1 MRLLSRY
8 LAREIYSSVAL
19 VFIALLMLFA
29 FLDLVNEL
37 NHMQGNYST
46 GYVIMFVVLTIP
58 GHIYELFPVAVLIG
72 TIVALVQMASHSELT
87 IYRASGASLGQMVGA
102 LFRAGLPL
110 VLLSL
115 FAGEVLAPPSER
127 LAQEVRMR
135 AQNAEVKV
143 KSFRSGIW
151 ARDDHS
157 FVNARSMIP
166 ENNALLNVS
175 IYKFDDSYH
184 LQTITAAKRAVFSWQ
199 DRTWQ
204 LQGVAQT
211 RFSTEGSSVSNIA
224 DMEWHSSITPDL
236 LKVLLVVPEQMSAVS
251 LYQYI
256 EYLRDN
262 HQKTVRYEVAMWN
275 KVLHP
280 LTVLVMMLLA
290 LPFAAHQRRSGGIG
304 GKIFAGIVLGLTFH
318 FVGKLFSDIGALNDW
333 QPMLS
338 ATAMTWLFLGLA
350 GGMLWWTERR

>member
-19 VFIALLMLFA
+19 VFAALLALFS

-37 NHMQGNYST
+37 SHMQGNYST
-46 GYVIMFVVLTIP
+46 GYVILFVALTIP

-87 IYRASGASLGQMVGA
+87 IYRASGASLVQMVGA

-110 VLLSL
+110 VLLSVI
-115 FAGEVLAPPSER
+115 AGELLAPPSER
-127 LAQEVRMR
+127 LAQEVRMK
-135 AQNAEVKV
+135 AQNEEVKV

-157 FVNARSMIP
+157 FVNAKGMLP
-166 ENNALLNVS
+166 DDGALLNVS
-175 IYKFDDSYH
+175 IYQFDDNYH
-184 LQTITAAKRAVFSWQ
+184 LQTITAAKRALYSPAAE
-199 DRTWQ
+199 TWR
-204 LQGVAQT
+204 LEGVAQT
-211 RFSTEGSSVSNIA
+211 RFSPEGSTVNNIA
-224 DMEWHSSITPDL
+224 NMEWHSSITPDL
-236 LKVLLVVPEQMSAVS
+236 LKVLMVVPEQMSVFS
-251 LYQYI
+251 LYDYI
-256 EYLRDN
+256 EYLGEN

-275 KVLHP
+275 KVMHP

-290 LPFAAHQRRSGGIG
+290 LPFASHQRRSGGIG
-304 GKIFAGIVLGLTFH
+304 GKIFAGIVLGLAFH
-318 FVGKLFSDIGALNDW
+318 FIGKLFSDIGALNDW

-338 ATAMTWLFLGLA
+338 ATAITWLFLLLA
-350 GGMLWWTERR
+350 GGMLWWAERR

>member
-1 MRLLSRY
+1 MKLLSRY
-8 LAREIYSSVAL
+8 LAREIYSSIAL
-19 VFIALLMLFA
+19 VFVALLMLFA

-37 NHMQGNYST
+37 SHMQGNYST
-46 GYVIMFVVLTIP
+46 AYVILFVVLTLP

-87 IYRASGASLGQMVGA
+87 IYRASGASLMQMVGA

-110 VLLSL
+110 VVLSL
-115 FAGEVLAPPSER
+115 IAGEVLAPPSER
-127 LAQEVRMR
+127 LAQEVKMK
-135 AQNAEVKV
+135 AQNQEVKV

-151 ARDDHS
+151 ARDDRS
-157 FVNARSMIP
+157 FVNAKGMLP
-166 ENNALLNVS
+166 DGPLLNVS
-175 IYKFDDSYH
+175 IYQFDGNYN
-184 LQTITAAKRAVFSWQ
+184 LQSITAAKRAVFSGQ
-199 DRTWQ
+199 DQAWR
-204 LQGVAQT
+204 LEDVVQT
-211 RFSTEGSSVSNIA
+211 RFSPDGSVVSDMA
-224 DMEWHSSITPDL
+224 SMEWHSSITPDL
-236 LKVLLVVPEQMSAVS
+236 LKVLLVVPDQMSALS

-275 KVLHP
+275 KLLHP

-290 LPFAAHQRRSGGIG
+290 LPFASHQRRSGGVG

-318 FVGKLFSDIGALNDW
+318 FVGKLFADIGALNDW

-338 ATAMTWLFLGLA
+338 ATAITWLFLLLA
-350 GGMLWWTERR
+350 SGMLWWTERR

>member
-1 MRLLSRY
+1 MKLLSRY

-19 VFIALLMLFA
+19 VFAALLALFA

-37 NHMQGNYST
+37 SHMQGNYST
-46 GYVIMFVVLTIP
+46 GYVVLFVALTIP
-58 GHIYELFPVAVLIG
+58 GHVYELFPVAVLIG

-87 IYRASGASLGQMVGA
+87 IYRASGASLMQMVGA

-110 VLLSL
+110 VLLS
-115 FAGEVLAPPSER
+115 AITGELLAPPSER
-127 LAQEVRMR
+127 LAQEVRMK
-135 AQNAEVKV
+135 AQHQEVKV

-157 FVNARSMIP
+157 FVNARGMLP
-166 ENNALLNVS
+166 DDEALLNVS
-175 IYKFDDSYH
+175 IYQFDGNYH
-184 LQTITAAKRAVFSWQ
+184 LETITAAKRAVFSLA
-199 DRTWQ
+199 DRSWR
-204 LQGVAQT
+204 LEGVAQT
-211 RFSTEGSSVSNIA
+211 RFAPEGSVVNNVA
-224 DMEWHSSITPDL
+224 TMEWQSSITPDL
-236 LKVLLVVPEQMSAVS
+236 LKVLWVVPEQMSAYS

-256 EYLRDN
+256 TYLRDN

-275 KVLHP
+275 KALHP

-290 LPFAAHQRRSGGIG
+290 LPFAAHQRRAGGIG
-304 GKIFAGIVLGLTFH
+304 GKIFGGIVLGLTFH

-338 ATAMTWLFLGLA
+338 ATAITWLLLA
-350 GGMLWWTERR
+350 LASGMLWWTERR

>member
-1 MRLLSRY
+1 MKLLSRY

-19 VFIALLMLFA
+19 VFVALLALFA

-37 NHMQGNYST
+37 SHMQGNYST
-46 GYVIMFVVLTIP
+46 GYVILFVVLTMP

-87 IYRASGASLGQMVGA
+87 IYRASGASLMQMVGA
-102 LFRAGLPL
+102 LFRAGAPL
-110 VLLSL
+110 VLLS
-115 FAGEVLAPPSER
+115 AIVGEVVAPPSER
-127 LAQEVRMR
+127 FAQEVRMK
-135 AQNAEVKV
+135 AQNQEVRV

-157 FVNARSMIP
+157 FINAKGMLP
-166 ENNALLNVS
+166 DDGALLNVS
-175 IYKFDDSYH
+175 IYQFDGNYH
-184 LQTITAAKRAVFSWQ
+184 LETITAAKRAVFLQTDESW
-199 DRTWQ
+199 R
-204 LQGVAQT
+204 LEGVAQT
-211 RFSTEGSSVSNIA
+211 RFSAQGSTVNNVAS
-224 DMEWHSSITPDL
+224 MEWHSSINPDL
-236 LKVLLVVPEQMSAVS
+236 LKVLMVVPEQMSAFS
-251 LYQYI
+251 LYDYI
-256 EYLRDN
+256 KYLRDN

-290 LPFAAHQRRSGGIG
+290 LPFAAHQRRAGGVG

-318 FVGKLFSDIGALNDW
+318 FVGRLFSDIGALNDW

-338 ATAMTWLFLGLA
+338 ATAITWLFLALA
-350 GGMLWWTERR
+350 SGMLWWTERR